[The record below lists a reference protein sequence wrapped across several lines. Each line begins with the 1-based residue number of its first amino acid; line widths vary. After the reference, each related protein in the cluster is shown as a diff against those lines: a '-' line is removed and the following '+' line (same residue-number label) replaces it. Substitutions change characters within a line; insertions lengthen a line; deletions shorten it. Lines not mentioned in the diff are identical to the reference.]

1 MSQSRIAAAR
11 SLIAVELAGEPGYLE
26 TLPAT
31 RHLGVGRDGRVL
43 VWLDDSDGEGPEL
56 EAARP
61 DRPADVEMH
70 GEGAMPQALLEH
82 PRALHVE
89 AFFDGLG
96 DPEAAPLGWWHARV
110 WLKAA

>member
-1 MSQSRIAAAR
+1 MSQFWIAAAR

-26 TLPAT
+26 TLPT
-31 RHLGVGRDGRVL
+31 VRHLSVAPDGRVL
-43 VWLDDSDGEGPEL
+43 VCLDDSDGDGSEL
-56 EAARP
+56 ETIRP

-70 GEGAMPQALLEH
+70 GDGAMPWALLEH
-82 PRALHVE
+82 PRARHVE

-96 DPEAAPLGWWHARV
+96 DPQAAPLGWWHARV